1 MPTVAINP
9 LAAVAL
15 QLETLGPWGPVA
27 FIALYVLGSIAFV
40 PGALL
45 TLVAGAVFGLWRGAL
60 IVFTGAVLGSSAAFA
75 IARTV
80 GRNRVAAWLA
90 RDERMAAVGR
100 AVAGKGFTVV
110 LLLRLSP
117 VFPYN
122 LLNYALGLSGI
133 RYRDFLMG
141 SIGMLP
147 GTFLYTYYGKVVG
160 DVAALVAGASAPRG
174 PEYYVLLGLG
184 LAATVAVTVVITRAA
199 RAVLARPSDR

>member
-1 MPTVAINP
+1 MNP

-45 TLVAGAVFGLWRGAL
+45 TLAAGAVFGLWRGAL

-110 LLLRLSP
+110 VLLRLSP

>member
-1 MPTVAINP
+1 MNP

-45 TLVAGAVFGLWRGAL
+45 TLAAGAVFGLWRGAL

-80 GRNRVAAWLA
+80 GRSRVAAWLA

>member
-1 MPTVAINP
+1 MNP

-15 QLETLGPWGPVA
+15 QLETLGAWGPVA

-45 TLVAGAVFGLWRGAL
+45 TLAAGAVFGLWRGAL
-60 IVFTGAVLGSSAAFA
+60 VVFTGAVLGSSAAFA

-199 RAVLARPSDR
+199 RAALARPSDR

>member
-1 MPTVAINP
+1 MNP

-45 TLVAGAVFGLWRGAL
+45 TLAAGAVFGLWRGAL
-60 IVFTGAVLGSSAAFA
+60 IVFTGAVLGSSSAFA
-75 IARTV
+75 IARTL
-80 GRNRVAAWLA
+80 GRERVTAWIA

-100 AVAGKGFTVV
+100 AVAGKGVTVV

-117 VFPYN
+117 IFPYN
-122 LLNYALGLSGI
+122 VLNYALGLSGI

-160 DVAALVAGASAPRG
+160 DVAAVVAGPPPPPGRWAYGVAG
-174 PEYYVLLGLG
+174 GELG
-184 LAATVAVTVVITRAA
+184 ARRAA
-199 RAVLARPSDR
+199 STA

>member
-1 MPTVAINP
+1 MNP

-45 TLVAGAVFGLWRGAL
+45 TLAAGAVFGLWRGAL

-199 RAVLARPSDR
+199 RAALARPSDR

>member
-1 MPTVAINP
+1 MNP

-27 FIALYVLGSIAFV
+27 FIALYVVGSIAFV

-45 TLVAGAVFGLWRGAL
+45 TLAAGAVFGLWRGAL